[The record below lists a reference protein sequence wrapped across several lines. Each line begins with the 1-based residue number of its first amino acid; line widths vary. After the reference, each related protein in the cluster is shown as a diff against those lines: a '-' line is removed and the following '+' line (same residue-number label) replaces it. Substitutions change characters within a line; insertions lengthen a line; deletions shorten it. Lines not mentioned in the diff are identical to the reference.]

1 MVLHRHIYRVLTDH
15 AFYNLLL
22 TNEKVFFFRMAAQ
35 VEVQTGEVGRT
46 VAGGRPYLSPLT
58 DSSNKSLSEIPSI
71 SESHIIVSEADKPA
85 PSPKPRLTPKPF
97 AVEKNP
103 TIKPILAPK
112 PQTKP
117 RPESTRLA
125 GYKPD
130 LPNTPKPSPK
140 PVSTNPN
147 RPASTSFRTSS
158 KLNTGQTIKP
168 VVQPF
173 KPAPPID
180 LAEPSKPTRPV
191 PAERQKPAA
200 SSLAYSKSLKTLS
213 PTEWSGTTTKQ
224 HDSKQNGPNKGGTS
238 ITRAKSMGSL
248 FEVEKEE
255 EEKKDKVQ
263 PDVSVILRPQPRNS
277 RPRPVSAIFSGTP
290 TKTEPPDPA
299 PRWSGRRP
307 LSADL
312 TSKFES
318 IGLSLHRKSP
328 KANTKENTPTEKA
341 PPQKEEQDKSPN
353 ISTPESTEGV
363 ATPALLDQNDKK
375 AEETTVTDAGVMS
388 HVSHFL
394 DSSSSPGA
402 SGQDLHSPVQP
413 VSDPT
418 EPSVGVKQLIKQLTE
433 DATPTQSP
441 VLKPTP
447 KPRPLPLDL
456 TKR

>member
-1 MVLHRHIYRVLTDH
+1 M
-15 AFYNLLL
+15 
-22 TNEKVFFFRMAAQ
+22 TNEKVFYFVCFLRMAAQ
-35 VEVQTGEVGRT
+35 VEVQAGEVGRT

-71 SESHIIVSEADKPA
+71 SESLIIVSEADKPA
-85 PSPKPRLTPKPF
+85 PSPRPRLSPKPF

-125 GYKPD
+125 GCKPD
-130 LPNTPKPSPK
+130 LPNTPKPSSK

-147 RPASTSFRTSS
+147 RPASTSFRTSN

-180 LAEPSKPTRPV
+180 LAEPSKTSRPL

-200 SSLAYSKSLKTLS
+200 SSLVYSKSLKTLS
-213 PTEWSGTTTKQ
+213 PTEWSGTTAKQ
-224 HDSKQNGPNKGGTS
+224 HESKQNGPNKGGTS

-263 PDVSVILRPQPRNS
+263 PDVSVMLRPQPRS
-277 RPRPVSAIFSGTP
+277 SVPRPVSAIFSGTP
-290 TKTEPPDPA
+290 TKTETPDPA
-299 PRWSGRRP
+299 PRWTVRRP

-318 IGLSLHRKSP
+318 IGLSLHPKSL
-328 KANTKENTPTEKA
+328 KANTKENTPTEQA
-341 PPQKEEQDKSPN
+341 PPPKKEQDKSPN
-353 ISTPESTEGV
+353 ITTPESTDGV
-363 ATPALLDQNDKK
+363 VISSFFDQNDKR
-375 AEETTVTDAGVMS
+375 AEETTVKDAGIKS

-394 DSSSSPGA
+394 DSSSSLGADA

-413 VSDPT
+413 VSEPP
-418 EPSVGVKQLIKQLTE
+418 EPSVGVKQRIKQLTE
-433 DATPTQSP
+433 DPTPTPSP
-441 VLKPTP
+441 VLKPTL